1 MSSTEAL
8 HSFLRWRKIMKMFCS
23 AERSCK
29 LLLQESFCNFSFKDF
44 FSKYAFP
51 PFLFFSHYLEMR
63 NVVEQ
68 SIKVSFYL
76 CPPPL
81 PTLAVGYCE
90 RLQREGFQQ
99 SGFSTREAF
108 WVILNIP
115 WAQLLAILWCQPLY
129 PQGGF
134 CALLSAE
141 SSVQWWIMWKHH
153 SAHPHPKHQP
163 QTFPFPKSDSSWRY
177 GVGKM
182 VRTWANKPDYN
193 LEQLQILLTTFFA
206 SNAIEP
212 ITMAYPPLFKLAFV
226 CPQAHCQ
233 TNLTHHHNKMR
244 SSYKYTYHWYAHCQL
259 SEYVF

>member
-1 MSSTEAL
+1 
-8 HSFLRWRKIMKMFCS
+8 MKMFCS
-23 AERSCK
+23 AERSCN

-51 PFLFFSHYLEMR
+51 PFLFFSLYLEMR

-115 WAQLLAILWCQPLY
+115 WAQLLAIL
-129 PQGGF
+129 
-134 CALLSAE
+134 
-141 SSVQWWIMWKHH
+141 
-153 SAHPHPKHQP
+153 
-163 QTFPFPKSDSSWRY
+163 
-177 GVGKM
+177 
-182 VRTWANKPDYN
+182 
-193 LEQLQILLTTFFA
+193 
-206 SNAIEP
+206 
-212 ITMAYPPLFKLAFV
+212 
-226 CPQAHCQ
+226 
-233 TNLTHHHNKMR
+233 
-244 SSYKYTYHWYAHCQL
+244 
-259 SEYVF
+259 